1 MVDLLGVA
9 ATGPAAIL
17 DRLRATGV
25 AVLTLDDPGYPD
37 RLRRIEEPPPVLFVR
52 GRIGALDPRRAV
64 AIVGTRRPTEAGRRI
79 AARLADALA
88 RVETTTVSGLAVG
101 IDGSAHAAAV
111 AAGWPTVAVLG
122 SGHERLFPR
131 AHRRLA
137 DAIVDGDGAIVS
149 ELPPDT
155 SPTPGTFPRRN
166 RVISG
171 LAQATVVVEAAP
183 GSGALITAR
192 WALEQGRGCF
202 LLPGSIDAPASAGCL
217 AFLREYAGEARIV
230 VGVAE
235 LLDDL
240 GLVGPVHD
248 AGERAGHTVASL
260 EATMAL
266 LGGSEAQIARA
277 LAAGATTVDDLA
289 SRSGLPVST
298 VLGTLTLLE
307 IRGLVVGAYGRYRT
321 SGVLAAAPQGL
332 P

>member
-1 MVDLLGVA
+1 MVDVLGIA
-9 ATGPAAIL
+9 ATGPMAIL
-17 DRLRATGV
+17 GRLLAAGV
-25 AVLTLDDPGYPD
+25 AVLTLDDPSYPD

-79 AARLADALA
+79 AARLADAFA

-137 DAIVDGDGAIVS
+137 DAILDGDGAIVS

-171 LAQATVVVEAAP
+171 LAQATVVMT
-183 GSGALITAR
+183 GARRQGADHRR
-192 WALEQGRGCF
+192 WALEQGGTF
-202 LLPGSIDAPASAGCL
+202 LV
-217 AFLREYAGEARIV
+217 R
-230 VGVAE
+230 
-235 LLDDL
+235 LDRRT
-240 GLVGPVHD
+240 G
-248 AGERAGHTVASL
+248 
-260 EATMAL
+260 
-266 LGGSEAQIARA
+266 LGGCRRSCAVRGRGPDRGRRGRAARRSRARRTGKGGRTGRTRSPHGGDDGLSVAQAQIARA
-277 LAAGATTVDDLA
+277 TAGATTVDDLA

-332 P
+332 L